1 MATQLSGVVPSTWSA
16 GRQPRRQ
23 SPEWGADYRNDTT
36 VAICHR
42 MPLREFRFPPA
53 GIEVILQAG
62 EGAPFVVTRVTL
74 VIAPRSL
81 ALALIRRLARR
92 IRAF

>member
-1 MATQLSGVVPSTWSA
+1 V
-16 GRQPRRQ
+16 RQ
-23 SPEWGADYRNDTT
+23 
-36 VAICHR
+36 AICHR
-42 MPLREFRFPPA
+42 RPLRELKFPPA

-62 EGAPFVVTRVTL
+62 EGAPFVVARVTL

-92 IRAF
+92 IREF